1 MERWQILYLGVV
13 IAGFLVGW
21 FFDPVA
27 AVAFVWICIII
38 SESVNYWKE
47 MKEFEQGSEEA

>member
-21 FFDPVA
+21 FFDPVV
-27 AVAFVWICIII
+27 AVAFVWICVIL
-38 SESVNYWKE
+38 SESLNYWEE
-47 MKEFEQGSEEA
+47 MREFERGSEES